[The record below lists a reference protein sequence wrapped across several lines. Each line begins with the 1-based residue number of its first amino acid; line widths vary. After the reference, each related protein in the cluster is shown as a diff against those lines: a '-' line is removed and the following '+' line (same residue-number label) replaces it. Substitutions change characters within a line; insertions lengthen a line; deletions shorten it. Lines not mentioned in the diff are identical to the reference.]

1 MNDTHEIELSLTQ
14 AKKIVERKAMVA
26 KLMGNREFK
35 ALILEGYF
43 KEEPARLVNLL
54 GDPSLQAHREAI
66 VMDMH
71 GIAALQG
78 YFRNVERMGTLAEI
92 TVADHE
98 AELESIAASEADEAT
113 E

>member
-14 AKKIVERKAMVA
+14 AKKIVERKAMVT

-54 GDPSLQAHREAI
+54 GDPSMQAHRDDI
-66 VMDMH
+66 IRDMC
-71 GIAALQG
+71 GISSLQG
-78 YFRNVERMGTLAEI
+78 YFRNVVRMGSLAEI
-92 TVADHE
+92 EVTDHE
-98 AELESIAASEADEAT
+98 AELETMAANEADEAA